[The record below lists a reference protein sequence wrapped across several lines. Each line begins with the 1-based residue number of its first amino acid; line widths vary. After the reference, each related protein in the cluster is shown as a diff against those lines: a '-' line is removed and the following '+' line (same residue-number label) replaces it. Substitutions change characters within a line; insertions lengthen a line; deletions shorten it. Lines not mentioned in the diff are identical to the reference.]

1 MVDLTY
7 WLVFFSAALALN
19 LSPGPD
25 LIYILSRSIAH
36 GRRVGLASAAG
47 VWTGAFVHVLAASIG
62 LSAILATSA
71 TAFAVV
77 KYVGAAYL
85 IYLGVKSLR
94 SAGATFSSARDTET
108 DVSLWRAFRQGVLI
122 DVLNPKVAVFF
133 MAFLP
138 QFVRPGHG
146 SELIQLVM
154 LGTLVICVAIVVETC
169 LVLAA
174 SKATNFFRA
183 NPTASV
189 WLDRVLGSVLIGLG
203 IRLALSEQRR

>member
-1 MVDLTY
+1 MVELTY

-25 LIYILSRSIAH
+25 LIYVLSRSIAH

-71 TAFAVV
+71 TAFAIV

-85 IYLGVKSLR
+85 VYLGVKSLR
-94 SAGATFSSARDTET
+94 SAGATFSLARDNET
-108 DVSLWRAFRQGVLI
+108 KVSLWKAFRQGVLI

-138 QFVRPGHG
+138 QFVRPGHK
-146 SELIQLVM
+146 SELVQLVM
-154 LGTLVICVAIVVETC
+154 LGALVICVAIVVETC

-183 NPTASV
+183 NPAASV

>member
-1 MVDLTY
+1 MVELTY
-7 WLVFFSAALALN
+7 WLVFFSAAVALN

-25 LIYILSRSIAH
+25 LIYVLSRTIAH
-36 GRRVGLASAAG
+36 GRRVGLASAAE
-47 VWTGAFVHVLAASIG
+47 VWIGAFVHVLAASVG

-94 SAGATFSSARDTET
+94 AAGATFNLAKDTEA
-108 DVSLWRAFRQGVLI
+108 DISLWRAFRQGVLI

-146 SELIQLVM
+146 SALIQLVM
-154 LGTLVICVAIVVETC
+154 LGTLIICVAVVVETC

-203 IRLALSEQRR
+203 IRLALSEHRR

>member
-1 MVDLTY
+1 ML
-7 WLVFFSAALALN
+7 F
-19 LSPGPD
+19 
-25 LIYILSRSIAH
+25 RS
-36 GRRVGLASAAG
+36 
-47 VWTGAFVHVLAASIG
+47 
-62 LSAILATSA
+62 
-71 TAFAVV
+71 
-77 KYVGAAYL
+77 
-85 IYLGVKSLR
+85 SLR
-94 SAGATFSSARDTET
+94 SAGATLSSARDTET

-174 SKATNFFRA
+174 SKATCFFRA
-183 NPTASV
+183 NQTASV
-189 WLDRVLGSVLIGLG
+189 WRDRVLGSLLIGLG

>member
-1 MVDLTY
+1 MVELTY

-25 LIYILSRSIAH
+25 LIYVLSRSIAH

-77 KYVGAAYL
+77 KYVGATYL
-85 IYLGVKSLR
+85 FYLGVKSLR
-94 SAGATFSSARDTET
+94 SAGATFSAVRDTET

-174 SKATNFFRA
+174 SKEIGRA
-183 NPTASV
+183 HV
-189 WLDRVLGSVLIGLG
+189 
-203 IRLALSEQRR
+203 

>member
-1 MVDLTY
+1 MVDITY

-47 VWTGAFVHVLAASIG
+47 VCTGTFVHVLAASIG
-62 LSAILATSA
+62 LSAILATST
-71 TAFAVV
+71 TAFTVV

-94 SAGATFSSARDTET
+94 SAGATFSSAKHTET

-146 SELIQLVM
+146 SESLQLVM
-154 LGTLVICVAIVVETC
+154 LGTLVICVAIAVEAC
-169 LVLAA
+169 FVLAA

-183 NPTASV
+183 NPTVSGR
-189 WLDRVLGSVLIGLG
+189 LDRILGSVLVGLG
-203 IRLALSEQRR
+203 ILLALSNQRR

>member
-1 MVDLTY
+1 
-7 WLVFFSAALALN
+7 
-19 LSPGPD
+19 
-25 LIYILSRSIAH
+25 
-36 GRRVGLASAAG
+36 
-47 VWTGAFVHVLAASIG
+47 
-62 LSAILATSA
+62 
-71 TAFAVV
+71 
-77 KYVGAAYL
+77 
-85 IYLGVKSLR
+85 
-94 SAGATFSSARDTET
+94 
-108 DVSLWRAFRQGVLI
+108 
-122 DVLNPKVAVFF
+122 

-138 QFVRPGHG
+138 QFVRLGHG